1 MKLERIVR
9 AKCEYPFREHLIE
22 QCAEYTLENALIKN
36 NDNSQHTHTHNRAF
50 RMDGK
55 ERRMSTGKRTNHRP
69 NK

>member
-36 NDNSQHTHTHNRAF
+36 NDNSQHTHTHTHIT
-50 RMDGK
+50 
-55 ERRMSTGKRTNHRP
+55 ERSEWMAKNDE
-69 NK
+69 